1 MKINHRPYG
10 KNPICHGCEKEYII
24 NAHLLICDK
33 IVLKNYEYLTAIRT
47 IFNKHEIYD
56 YKTEDFFTDYGL
68 KKFV

>member
-10 KNPICHGCEKEYII
+10 KDLICHGCKKEYLI
-24 NAHLLICDK
+24 NAHLLECEETAKKYQEIFTE
-33 IVLKNYEYLTAIRT
+33 IKN

-56 YKTEDFFTDYGL
+56 YEVDDFFKDYGL

>member
-1 MKINHRPYG
+1 MKIDHRPYG
-10 KNPICHGCEKEYII
+10 KDLICHGCKKEYLI

-33 IVLKNYEYLTAIRT
+33 IIDKNYEFLTEIRT

-56 YKTEDFFTDYGL
+56 YEIEDFFTDYGL